1 MLIELDAVSVAFEGK
16 TALDNVSIKLDQQRI
31 GVIGLNGSGK
41 STFARLLNGLVQ
53 PTSGTVSVGG
63 INPSNDAKAARRQTG
78 FIFSNPDVQI
88 IMPTVIEDVAFS
100 LRGSGLSKDEVQAK
114 ALAALQ
120 RFKIEHLAD
129 QAAHSLSSGQKQL
142 LAICA
147 ILVTEPKLIVA
158 DEPTALL
165 DLVNSRRIAQA
176 LLGGLP
182 QQIVLVTHD
191 LELAAGCDVL
201 LRFADAKL
209 VQVGEPSAV
218 IGAHL
223 AENLSAS

>member
-1 MLIELDAVSVAFEGK
+1 MLIEFEGVSVAFEGT
-16 TALDNVSIKLDQQRI
+16 TALDDVSVKLDQKRI

-41 STFARLLNGLVQ
+41 STFARLLNGLVK
-53 PTSGTVSVGG
+53 PTSGSVSVGG
-63 INPSNDAKAARRQTG
+63 VDPATDAKAARTQTG

-88 IMPTVIEDVAFS
+88 IMPTVLEDVAFS
-100 LRGSGLSKDEVQAK
+100 LRGSGLKKAEIEAK
-114 ALAALQ
+114 ARAILN
-120 RFKIEHLAD
+120 RFEIEHLAD

-165 DLVNSRRIAQA
+165 DLVNSRRIARA
-176 LLGGLP
+176 LLSDLP

-191 LELAAGCDVL
+191 LELAAGCDILV
-201 LRFADAKL
+201 RFADAKI
-209 VQVGEPSAV
+209 VQIGEPSAV
-218 IGAHL
+218 ISSYL
-223 AENLSAS
+223 AENA

>member
-1 MLIELDAVSVAFEGK
+1 MLIEFDRVSVAFEGT
-16 TALDNVSIKLDQQRI
+16 TALDEVTLKLDQKRI

-41 STFARLLNGLVQ
+41 STFARLLNGLVK
-53 PTSGTVSVGG
+53 PTSGSVLVGG
-63 INPSNDAKAARRQTG
+63 IDPATDSKAARAQTG

-88 IMPTVIEDVAFS
+88 IMPTVLEDVAFS
-100 LRGSGLSKDEVQAK
+100 LRGSGLKKVEIEAK
-114 ALAALQ
+114 AREMLAS
-120 RFKIEHLAD
+120 FGIEHLAD

-165 DLVNSRRIAQA
+165 DLVNSRRIARA
-176 LLGGLP
+176 LLSDLP

-191 LELAAGCDVL
+191 LDLANGCDILV
-201 LRFADAKL
+201 RFAGAKL
-209 VQVGEPSAV
+209 VQIGEPSAV
-218 IGAHL
+218 ISSYL
-223 AENLSAS
+223 AENA

>member
-1 MLIELDAVSVAFEGK
+1 MLIEFDQVSVAFEGT
-16 TALDNVSIKLDQQRI
+16 TALAEVSLKLDQKRI

-41 STFARLLNGLVQ
+41 STFARLLNGLVK
-53 PTSGTVSVGG
+53 PTSGSLSVGG
-63 INPSNDAKAARRQTG
+63 INPATDAKAARSQTG

-88 IMPTVIEDVAFS
+88 IMPTVLEDVAFS
-100 LRGSGLSKDEVQAK
+100 LRGSGLKKTEVEAK
-114 ALAALQ
+114 ALAILK
-120 RFKIEHLAD
+120 RFEIEHLAD

-165 DLVNSRRIAQA
+165 DLVNSRRIARA
-176 LLGGLP
+176 LLDELP

-191 LELAAGCDVL
+191 LELAAACDIV
-201 LRFADAKL
+201 LRFTDGKL
-209 VQVGEPSAV
+209 VQTGEPSEV
-218 IGAHL
+218 IAAYL
-223 AENLSAS
+223 AENASA

>member
-1 MLIELDAVSVAFEGK
+1 MLIEFDRVSVAFEGT
-16 TALDNVSIKLDQQRI
+16 TALDDVSVKLDQKRI

-41 STFARLLNGLVQ
+41 STFARLLNGLVK
-53 PTSGTVSVGG
+53 PTSGAVSVGG
-63 INPSNDAKAARRQTG
+63 VDPATDAKAARAQTG

-88 IMPTVIEDVAFS
+88 IMPTVLEDVAFS
-100 LRGSGLSKDEVQAK
+100 LRGSGLKKAEIDAK
-114 ALAALQ
+114 ARAILS
-120 RFKIEHLAD
+120 RFEIEHLAD

-165 DLVNSRRIAQA
+165 DLVNSRRIARA
-176 LLGGLP
+176 LLSDLP

-191 LELAAGCDVL
+191 LELAAGCDILV
-201 LRFADAKL
+201 RFAGAKI
-209 VQVGEPSAV
+209 VQIGEPSAV
-218 IGAHL
+218 ISSYL
-223 AENLSAS
+223 AENA

>member
-1 MLIELDAVSVAFEGK
+1 MLIEFDAVSVAFEGK

-53 PTSGTVSVGG
+53 PTSGTVKVGG
-63 INPSNDAKAARRQTG
+63 INPATDAKAARRQTG

-88 IMPTVIEDVAFS
+88 VMPTVIEDVAFS
-100 LRGSGLSKDEVQAK
+100 LRGAGLSKDEVQAK
-114 ALAALQ
+114 ALATLK
-120 RFKIEHLAD
+120 RFKIDHLAD
-129 QAAHSLSSGQKQL
+129 QTAHSLSSGQKQL

-176 LLGGLP
+176 LLRDLP
-182 QQIVLVTHD
+182 QQIVVVTHD
-191 LELAAGCDVL
+191 LELAAGCDIL

-209 VQVGEPSAV
+209 VQVDEPATV
-218 IGAHL
+218 IQSYL
-223 AENLSAS
+223 AENA

>member
-1 MLIELDAVSVAFEGK
+1 MLIEFDAVSVAFDGK

-53 PTSGTVSVGG
+53 PTSGTLQVGG
-63 INPSNDAKAARRQTG
+63 INPATDAKAARIQTG

-88 IMPTVIEDVAFS
+88 IMPTAIEDVAFS
-100 LRGSGLSKDEVQAK
+100 LRGAGLSKDEVQTK
-114 ALAALQ
+114 ALAALK
-120 RFKIEHLAD
+120 RFKIDHLAD
-129 QAAHSLSSGQKQL
+129 QTAHSLSSGQKQL

-158 DEPTALL
+158 DEPTALP

-176 LLGGLP
+176 LLSDLP
-182 QQIVLVTHD
+182 QQIILITHD
-191 LELAAGCDVL
+191 LELAAGCDIL

-209 VQVGEPSAV
+209 VQVGEPSTV
-218 IGAHL
+218 IQSYL
-223 AENLSAS
+223 AENA

>member
-16 TALDNVSIKLDQQRI
+16 TALDSVSIKLEQKRI

-63 INPSNDAKAARRQTG
+63 INPATDAKAARRQTG

-100 LRGSGLSKDEVQAK
+100 LRGAGLSKAEVDAK
-114 ALAALQ
+114 ARAILS
-120 RFKIEHLAD
+120 RFGIEHLAD

-147 ILVTEPKLIVA
+147 ILITEPKLIVA

-165 DLVNSRRIAQA
+165 DLVNARRIARA
-176 LLGGLP
+176 LLSDVP

-191 LELAAGCDVL
+191 LELAAGCDVV

-209 VQVGEPSAV
+209 VQVGEPAV
-218 IGAHL
+218 VIADYLAEGAH
-223 AENLSAS
+223 

>member
-1 MLIELDAVSVAFEGK
+1 MLIEFDRVSVEFEGT
-16 TALDNVSIKLDQQRI
+16 TALAEVTVKLDQKRI

-41 STFARLLNGLVQ
+41 STFARLLNGLVK
-53 PTSGTVSVGG
+53 PTSGSLSVGG
-63 INPSNDAKAARRQTG
+63 VNPAENVKAARAQTG

-88 IMPTVIEDVAFS
+88 IMPTVLEDVAFS
-100 LRGSGLSKDEVQAK
+100 LRGSGLKKAEIEAK
-114 ALAALQ
+114 SRAILK
-120 RFKIEHLAD
+120 RFEIEHLAD

-147 ILVTEPKLIVA
+147 ILVTEPELIVA

-165 DLVNSRRIAQA
+165 DLVNSRRIARA
-176 LLGGLP
+176 LLSDLP

-201 LRFADAKL
+201 LRFAGAKL
-209 VQVGEPSAV
+209 AEIGEPSAV
-218 IGAHL
+218 ISSYL
-223 AENLSAS
+223 AENA

>member
-1 MLIELDAVSVAFEGK
+1 MLIEFDRVSVAFEG
-16 TALDNVSIKLDQQRI
+16 TAALSEVTLKLDQKRI

-41 STFARLLNGLVQ
+41 STFARLLNGLVA
-53 PTSGTVSVGG
+53 PTSGQVRVGEVD
-63 INPSNDAKAARRQTG
+63 PAKDAKAARKQTG

-88 IMPTVIEDVAFS
+88 VMPTVLEDVAFS
-100 LRGSGLSKDEVQAK
+100 LRGSGLTK
-114 ALAALQ
+114 AEIDQ
-120 RFKIEHLAD
+120 RARAILGGFAIEHLAD

-165 DLVNSRRIAQA
+165 DLVNARRIARV
-176 LLGGLP
+176 LLHEIP

-191 LELAAGCDVL
+191 LELAAGCDVI
-201 LRFADAKL
+201 LRFADSRL
-209 VQVGEPSAV
+209 VQIGEPSSV
-218 IGAHL
+218 IADYL
-223 AENLSAS
+223 AENSKA

>member
-1 MLIELDAVSVAFEGK
+1 MLIEFDRVSVEFDGA
-16 TALDNVSIKLDQQRI
+16 TALAEVTVKLDQKRI

-41 STFARLLNGLVQ
+41 STFARLLNGLVK
-53 PTSGTVSVGG
+53 PTSGSLRVGG
-63 INPSNDAKAARRQTG
+63 INPAENVKAARAQTG
-78 FIFSNPDVQI
+78 FIFSNPDAQI
-88 IMPTVIEDVAFS
+88 IMPTVLEDVAFS
-100 LRGSGLSKDEVQAK
+100 LRGSGLKKAEVEAK
-114 ALAALQ
+114 VRAILT
-120 RFKIEHLAD
+120 RFEIDHLAD

-165 DLVNSRRIAQA
+165 DLVNSRRIARA
-176 LLGGLP
+176 LLSDLP

-191 LELAAGCDVL
+191 LELAAGCDVV

-218 IGAHL
+218 ISAYL
-223 AENLSAS
+223 ADNASAS

>member
-1 MLIELDAVSVAFEGK
+1 MLIEFDRVSVEFEG
-16 TALDNVSIKLDQQRI
+16 TSALAEVTVKLDQKRI

-41 STFARLLNGLVQ
+41 STFARLLNGLVK
-53 PTSGTVSVGG
+53 PTSGTLSVGG
-63 INPSNDAKAARRQTG
+63 INPAENVKAARAQTG

-88 IMPTVIEDVAFS
+88 IMPTVLEDVAFS
-100 LRGSGLSKDEVQAK
+100 LRGSGLKKSEIEAK
-114 ALAALQ
+114 SRAILK
-120 RFKIEHLAD
+120 RFEIEHLAD

-165 DLVNSRRIAQA
+165 DLVNSRRIARA
-176 LLGGLP
+176 LLSDLP

-201 LRFADAKL
+201 LRFAGAKL
-209 VQVGEPSAV
+209 VQIGEPSTV
-218 IGAHL
+218 ISSYL
-223 AENLSAS
+223 AENA

>member
-1 MLIELDAVSVAFEGK
+1 MLIEFDRVSVEFEG
-16 TALDNVSIKLDQQRI
+16 TSALAEVTVKLDQKRI

-41 STFARLLNGLVQ
+41 STFARLLNGLVK
-53 PTSGTVSVGG
+53 PTSGSLRVGG
-63 INPSNDAKAARRQTG
+63 VNPAEDAKAARAQTG

-88 IMPTVIEDVAFS
+88 IMPTVLEDVAFS
-100 LRGSGLSKDEVQAK
+100 LRGSGLTKAEIEAK
-114 ALAALQ
+114 SRAILK
-120 RFKIEHLAD
+120 RFEIEHLAD

-165 DLVNSRRIAQA
+165 DLVNSRRIDRA
-176 LLGGLP
+176 LLSDLP

-201 LRFADAKL
+201 LRFAGAKL
-209 VQVGEPSAV
+209 VQIGEPSTV
-218 IGAHL
+218 ISSYL
-223 AENLSAS
+223 AENA

>member
-1 MLIELDAVSVAFEGK
+1 MLIEFDQVSVDFEGT
-16 TALDNVSIKLDQQRI
+16 TALDEVTLKLDQKRI

-41 STFARLLNGLVQ
+41 STFARLLNGLVK
-53 PTSGTVSVGG
+53 PTSGSISVGG
-63 INPSNDAKAARRQTG
+63 VNPATYAKAARAQTG

-88 IMPTVIEDVAFS
+88 IMPTVLEDVSFS
-100 LRGSGLSKDEVQAK
+100 LRGSGLKKTEIEAK
-114 ALAALQ
+114 ARAILG
-120 RFKIEHLAD
+120 RFEIEHLAD

-165 DLVNSRRIAQA
+165 DLVNARRIARA
-176 LLGGLP
+176 LLSDLP

-191 LELAAGCDVL
+191 LELAAGCDVV
-201 LRFADAKL
+201 LRFADSRL
-209 VQVGEPSAV
+209 VQTGEPSEV
-218 IGAHL
+218 IAAYL
-223 AENLSAS
+223 AENASV

>member
-1 MLIELDAVSVAFEGK
+1 MLIEFDGVSVEFEGT
-16 TALDNVSIKLDQQRI
+16 TALDDVSVKLDQKRI

-41 STFARLLNGLVQ
+41 STFARLLNGLVK
-53 PTSGTVSVGG
+53 PTSGSLRVGG
-63 INPSNDAKAARRQTG
+63 VNPAEDAKAARAQTG

-88 IMPTVIEDVAFS
+88 IMPTVLEDVAFS
-100 LRGSGLSKDEVQAK
+100 LRGSGLKKAEIEAK
-114 ALAALQ
+114 SRAILK
-120 RFKIEHLAD
+120 RFDIEHLAD

-165 DLVNSRRIAQA
+165 DLVNSRRIARA
-176 LLGGLP
+176 LLSDLT

-191 LELAAGCDVL
+191 LELANGCDILV
-201 LRFADAKL
+201 RFAGAKIA
-209 VQVGEPSAV
+209 QIGDPSAV
-218 IGAHL
+218 ISSYL
-223 AENLSAS
+223 AENA

>member
-1 MLIELDAVSVAFEGK
+1 MLIEFDQVSVDFEGT
-16 TALDNVSIKLDQQRI
+16 TALAEVTLKLDQKSI

-41 STFARLLNGLVQ
+41 STFARLLNGLVK
-53 PTSGTVSVGG
+53 PTSGSISVGG
-63 INPSNDAKAARRQTG
+63 VNPATDAKAARAQTG

-88 IMPTVIEDVAFS
+88 IMPTVLEDVSFS
-100 LRGSGLSKDEVQAK
+100 LRGSGLKKAEIDAK
-114 ALAALQ
+114 ARAILG
-120 RFKIEHLAD
+120 RFEIEHLAD

-165 DLVNSRRIAQA
+165 DLVNARRIARA
-176 LLGGLP
+176 LLNDLP

-191 LELAAGCDVL
+191 LELANGCDIL
-201 LRFADAKL
+201 LRFAGAKL
-209 VQVGEPSAV
+209 VQIGEPSTV
-218 IGAHL
+218 ISSYL
-223 AENLSAS
+223 AENA